1 MSTPIYYV
9 DAFTDKLFSG
19 NPAAV
24 VFSQLNDKK
33 LMQKVA
39 AENNLSETAF
49 IREENGIYH
58 IRWFA
63 PLCEIDLCG
72 HATLASA
79 FIYFKYIQP
88 ESTKFEVQSLKNGI
102 LKVTKKD
109 NLLTLDFPKDSI
121 SKYDELDFV
130 EKIINTKPTELFIG
144 RNDVLA
150 IVESEAMIRNLD
162 INFELLK
169 KIINEGFNSFF

>member
-9 DAFTDKLFSG
+9 DAFTDNLFSG

-24 VFSQLNDKK
+24 IFSQLNDKK

-121 SKYDELDFV
+121 SKYDDFYFV

-150 IVESEAMIRNLD
+150 IVESEAMVRNLD
-162 INFELLK
+162 INFELL
-169 KIINEGFNSFF
+169 NTSNH